1 MLHGRCTALFGKRDD
16 DGRSVALVSESL
28 ESVGDASMVV
38 RTAHPE
44 RARARPGSPPA
55 RQAWR
60 RRPGSTKRPQRR
72 VADAAREW
80 NLNSIG
86 MVMMHSLSAL
96 PLRLALCLLPSRS
109 SFLLFLS
116 RHCSPAGSLLCLG
129 SACCSLGSDSWVWL
143 ARLILLLLLQI

>member
-1 MLHGRCTALFGKRDD
+1 MQGRCTASFGKRDD
-16 DGRSVALVSESL
+16 DGRSAALVFDSL
-28 ESVGDASMVV
+28 ESVEDANVVV

-86 MVMMHSLSAL
+86 MVMVHSLSAP
-96 PLRLALCLLPSRS
+96 PLRLALCLLPSGS
-109 SFLLFLS
+109 SLLLLLS
-116 RHCSPAGSLLCLG
+116 RHCSPAGSLLWLC
-129 SACCSLGSDSWVWL
+129 SDCCSFESDSWVWL
-143 ARLILLLLLQI
+143 ARLLLL